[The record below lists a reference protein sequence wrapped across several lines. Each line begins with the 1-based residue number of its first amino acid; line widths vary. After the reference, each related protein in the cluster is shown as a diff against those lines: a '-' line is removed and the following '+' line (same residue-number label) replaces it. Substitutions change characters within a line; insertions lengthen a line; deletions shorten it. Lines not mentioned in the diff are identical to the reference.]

1 MNCARSCHFV
11 TSMVMVTYHQTSIFL
26 LAVLPEK
33 PRIYMEV
40 PRSAGGGGG
49 GRRSR
54 WQRGQR
60 GQRHRRRQRH
70 QHHEHGLAQVADGGA
85 VGPYE
90 EGAAARLRCVVQG
103 GRPRPN
109 VTWVSL
115 SGGDGEE
122 EGECFIFVVNCIGC

>member
-1 MNCARSCHFV
+1 MY
-11 TSMVMVTYHQTSIFL
+11 YHHQIPIFF

-40 PRSAGGGGG
+40 PRSVVGGSGGG

-54 WQRGQR
+54 WQRG
-60 GQRHRRRQRH
+60 GQRHHRRRQRH
-70 QHHEHGLAQVADGGA
+70 QRHEHGGGLAEVADGGA

-90 EGAAARLRCVVQG
+90 EGAAARLRCVVRG

-115 SGGDGEE
+115 SVGGEGEE
-122 EGECFIFVVNCIGC
+122 EGECFIFDVICIG

>member
-1 MNCARSCHFV
+1 
-11 TSMVMVTYHQTSIFL
+11 
-26 LAVLPEK
+26 
-33 PRIYMEV
+33 MEV

-54 WQRGQR
+54 WQRGGQ
-60 GQRHRRRQRH
+60 QRHRRRRQRH
-70 QHHEHGLAQVADGGA
+70 QRHEHGGLAEVADGGA

-90 EGAAARLRCVVQG
+90 EGAAARLRCVVRG

-115 SGGDGEE
+115 SGGGEE
-122 EGECFIFVVNCIGC
+122 GGEWLYSLLVSAN